1 MALSL
6 TPRHFVTKMEENVK
20 RVDDRLDDYI
30 KDSNE
35 NNIHD
40 IRTATRRLDASY
52 MSLPKKIRRKTKIR
66 KYVTTSKQLFKVNSQ
81 VRDCDIICEKLQ
93 KYSSEPIYTKL
104 IGSLNRKRKTKLD
117 IYFPKSHG
125 NPIMLKFFYLGG
137 SLREDVERRY
147 SVYLKNDPLK
157 LQTMLACSLLE
168 ISNISTLTINDALI
182 KRMGHLQMEMM
193 VVYSM
198 TLDLVSICE

>member
-20 RVDDRLDDYI
+20 RVDDRLDYI

-66 KYVTTSKQLFKVNSQ
+66 KFVTTSKQLFKVNSQ
-81 VRDCDIICEKLQ
+81 IRDCDIICEKLQ
-93 KYSSEPIYTKL
+93 KILLRTNLYQAYRIIEQKKK
-104 IGSLNRKRKTKLD
+104 NKT
-117 IYFPKSHG
+117 
-125 NPIMLKFFYLGG
+125 
-137 SLREDVERRY
+137 
-147 SVYLKNDPLK
+147 
-157 LQTMLACSLLE
+157 C
-168 ISNISTLTINDALI
+168 
-182 KRMGHLQMEMM
+182 
-193 VVYSM
+193 
-198 TLDLVSICE
+198 

>member
-20 RVDDRLDDYI
+20 RVDDRLDYI

-66 KYVTTSKQLFKVNSQ
+66 KFVTTSKQLFKVNSE

-93 KYSSEPIYTKL
+93 RLQLWLHQVCGYHRWTTTSIMTSSSVNMAVLMKE
-104 IGSLNRKRKTKLD
+104 
-117 IYFPKSHG
+117 KSHCG
-125 NPIMLKFFYLGG
+125 N
-137 SLREDVERRY
+137 
-147 SVYLKNDPLK
+147 
-157 LQTMLACSLLE
+157 
-168 ISNISTLTINDALI
+168 
-182 KRMGHLQMEMM
+182 
-193 VVYSM
+193 
-198 TLDLVSICE
+198 